1 MAKMYAKVKGSA
13 LNERIRKDGKF
24 RSNASIGVEVDIDA
38 IAKAVYKDVMKTI
51 KSDEPRKVDK
61 MNESDVD
68 SPAKKKA
75 KGRRHWLT
83 SVVGGTMLASQ
94 IVSSSAS
101 LRGAYFSGDRAELAQ
116 QTYTSAKGMATL
128 LLSTFGGPYG
138 MVSAVILNRLDGMVG
153 QAVKNQIQLQY
164 DNARLDY
171 NLTRYDMGRHST
183 YTYDYEQ
190 NKWIARDTQRIK
202 NNILNQNTSV

>member
-1 MAKMYAKVKGSA
+1 MARMYAKVRGSS
-13 LNERIRKDGKF
+13 LNSRIRQDGKF

-38 IAKAVYKDVMKTI
+38 ITKKVYRDVMKTI
-51 KSDEPRKVDK
+51 KSAEPRKVNK
-61 MNESDVD
+61 MDESDVE
-68 SPAKKKA
+68 SPITKKA
-75 KGRRHWLT
+75 KGRKHWAT

-101 LRGAYFSGDRAELAQ
+101 LRSAYFSGDRAELAQ
-116 QTYTSAKGMATL
+116 QTYTSAKGMGTL

-138 MVSAVILNRLDGMVG
+138 MVSAVLLNRIDGMVG
-153 QAVKNQIQLQY
+153 QAVRNQIQLRY
-164 DNARLDY
+164 DNSRLDY
-171 NLTRYDMGRHST
+171 NLTRYDIGRYST

-190 NKWIARDTQRIK
+190 NKWVARDTQRIR

>member
-1 MAKMYAKVKGSA
+1 MAKMYAKVKGSS
-13 LNERIRKDGKF
+13 LNSRIRQDGKF

-75 KGRRHWLT
+75 KGRKRWLT

-94 IVSSSAS
+94 IVSSTAS
-101 LRGAYFSGDRAELAQ
+101 LRGAYFSGDRAQLAQ

-171 NLTRYDMGRHST
+171 NLTRYDMGRNST
-183 YTYDYEQ
+183 YTYDYEK